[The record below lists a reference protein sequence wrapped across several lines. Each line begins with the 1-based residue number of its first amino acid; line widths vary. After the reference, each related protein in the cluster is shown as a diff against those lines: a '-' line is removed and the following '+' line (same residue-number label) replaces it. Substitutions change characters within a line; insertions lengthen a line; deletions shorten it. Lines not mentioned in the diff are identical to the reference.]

1 VCLVFGPLWG
11 PWFWVRFGGLPWA
24 AFLLAAVGFL
34 PAAVWGF
41 LGVFFGLAPPL
52 RFRMRFAY

>member
-1 VCLVFGPLWG
+1 MRASCLLGAFWG
-11 PWFWVRFGGLPWA
+11 PWFWARFGGLPLA

-34 PAAVWGF
+34 PAAV
-41 LGVFFGLAPPL
+41 LFGLAPPL